1 MSVTYQAVLWNRQK
15 KIYDRVLALGV
26 LLSIAAFVVVGA
38 VLFPTVTAETLIIR
52 SVGTVAFVLLLQMI
66 TFDDWATS
74 MYDANEHLMRRNEHL
89 IRPNEY
95 LMST

>member
-38 VLFPTVTAETLIIR
+38 VLF
-52 SVGTVAFVLLLQMI
+52 
-66 TFDDWATS
+66 
-74 MYDANEHLMRRNEHL
+74 RR
-89 IRPNEY
+89 
-95 LMST
+95 